1 MTAAYYT
8 AVIPLMKK
16 PPKLEKLLI
25 KEGPVKPRRQTW
37 LEQLAVARQWTAATR
52 R

>member
-1 MTAAYYT
+1 MTQAYYT
-8 AVIPLMKK
+8 AVIPLLKK
-16 PPKLEKLLI
+16 LPKLDKLLI

-37 LEQLAVARQWTAATR
+37 QEQLAVARQWTAATR